1 MSPNDLLKGF
11 FLLQNKPLLTTK
23 IIVALTLLV
32 IVSIGILDYF
42 IVLKSQKSLYENFLI
57 ITLFLMT
64 SFFVF
69 ITLGLY
75 KGIKL
80 KENIGKLT
88 DHIDI
93 KKFPDFSGGFP
104 DISAV
109 SEGLGGIAEGLGG
122 LFIAIVCALALVL
135 IGWFFVLSAWFIL
148 IFLAAGLYWVY
159 LRALRLVFKQSGV
172 CQGNIIM
179 SLKYAGLYSLLYTSW
194 IFAFIVTLH
203 YFG

>member
-1 MSPNDLLKGF
+1 MI
-11 FLLQNKPLLTTK
+11 NKSFLTTK
-23 IIVALTLLV
+23 LVVSMTLIVVAM
-32 IVSIGILDYF
+32 IVILDYF
-42 IVLKSQKSLYENFLI
+42 IVLKSHKSLYENLLFILLLLS
-57 ITLFLMT
+57 IT
-64 SFFVF
+64 FFVF
-69 ITLGLY
+69 ITFGLY
-75 KGIKL
+75 KGFKL

-88 DHIDI
+88 DHIDA
-93 KKFPDFSGGFP
+93 KKLPDFSGGFP

-122 LFIAIVCALALVL
+122 LFIAVVCALALVL

-148 IFLAAGLYWVY
+148 IFLAAVLYWVY
-159 LRALRLVFKQSGV
+159 FRALRLVFKRSGV
-172 CQGNIIM
+172 CQGNMMI

>member
-1 MSPNDLLKGF
+1 M
-11 FLLQNKPLLTTK
+11 
-23 IIVALTLLV
+23 IVALTLLV

-42 IVLKSQKSLYENFLI
+42 IVLKSHKSLYANLLF
-57 ITLFLMT
+57 ITLLMSV

-75 KGIKL
+75 KGIRL

-88 DHIDI
+88 DHIDT
-93 KKFPDFSGGFP
+93 KKLPDFSGGVP
-104 DISAV
+104 DLSAV
-109 SEGLGGIAEGLGG
+109 MQGFGAIAEGLGG
-122 LFIAIVCALALVL
+122 LVIAILSAVVL
-135 IGWFFVLSAWFIL
+135 IMLGWFLILSSWFVL
-148 IFLAAGLYWVY
+148 IFLAAVLYWVY
-159 LRALRLVFKQSGV
+159 FRALRLVFKRSGI

-203 YFG
+203 YCFLL